1 MTFYLT
7 FYLETNM
14 VQKVIVLNRKEVD
27 SLPLDMLTQ
36 YISFSQEHVKFFL
49 APSGKEVYKLL
60 ASVSKQLDIG
70 TVVSDIGTYIGSS
83 ALALSFN
90 DGIKVH
96 TYDPVSHIPSAQHVS
111 TILSRMN
118 IKRTVVS
125 GQALISKI
133 AESMV
138 VFLDI
143 DPHDGI
149 EETKIMNKL
158 IDLGFKGLLIVDN
171 INCNKRMKHFWETVP
186 KDMKKID
193 VTHIGHWIGTGIIVY
208 DPNVIDVIVEDS

>member
-1 MTFYLT
+1 
-7 FYLETNM
+7 M
-14 VQKVIVLNRKEVD
+14 VQKTIVLDKAELD
-27 SLPLDMLTQ
+27 SLSLDMLMQ

-70 TVVSDIGTYIGSS
+70 AVVSDIGTFIGSS

-90 DGIKVH
+90 DGVKVH
-96 TYDPVSHIPSAQHVS
+96 TYDPVNHIPSAQHVT

-133 AESMV
+133 AESTV

-143 DPHDGI
+143 DPHNGI
-149 EETKIMNKL
+149 EETKIMTKL
-158 IDLGFKGLLIVDN
+158 KELGFKGLLIVDN
-171 INCNKRMKHFWETVP
+171 INCNKHMKHFWASVP
-186 KDMKKID
+186 KDLKKID

-208 DPNVIDVIVEDS
+208 DPNVIDVIVKDL